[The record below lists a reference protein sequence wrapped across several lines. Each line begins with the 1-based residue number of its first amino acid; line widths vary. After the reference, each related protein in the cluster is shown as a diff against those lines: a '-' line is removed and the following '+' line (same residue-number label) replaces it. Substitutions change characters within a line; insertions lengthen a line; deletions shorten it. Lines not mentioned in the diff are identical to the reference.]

1 MSVRQAVAM
10 TSAASSP
17 SLRRAL
23 PPVYA
28 AAALRLIGPL
38 LLLPLM
44 ASRTGA
50 AEFGR
55 LGFILVWAALL
66 STLVEGGFLAA
77 ATRLAVVAD
86 DAGRAA
92 IARQV
97 FTARVVLSLP
107 VPLLAILAAA
117 WAGSP
122 QTRWADTLWIAALAV
137 AMGWPAAWYLQ
148 ASQQLAAWSRVEVA
162 LQATFIAAVWAVA
175 DSVGHYLAL
184 QLLLSGALAVLGWWW
199 LRRDLSRT
207 SGHAQALWARD
218 ELLPGLRLGWT
229 MLPVSLAGAAYSFAL
244 PAAASSRMSKADL
257 GTYYM
262 ADRIVRSLLA
272 GAEPVFA
279 LVYPRIVG
287 LFAGEGG
294 ERRALRYALRW
305 SVGGLVVGAALYVL
319 LLAAWPWAQT
329 WLARDGHGFAPGAV
343 QAVATVLG
351 LLLPLL
357 LGWKFIGYWMLGSGR
372 YDRAYRACVV
382 VGGIAGVAS
391 ALTVGG
397 QAGALGLAWT
407 ALAVELT
414 VIAVA
419 LAGVGLTARLRQ
431 RG

>member
-1 MSVRQAVAM
+1 M
-10 TSAASSP
+10 TSAASAP

-28 AAALRLIGPL
+28 AAALRLLGPL
-38 LLLPLM
+38 VLLPLV

-86 DAGRAA
+86 AAGRAA

-107 VPLLAILAAA
+107 VPVLAALA
-117 WAGSP
+117 AGWAGTAE
-122 QTRWADTLWIAALAV
+122 TRSADTLWIAALAV

-162 LQATFIAAVWAVA
+162 VQGLFIAAVWALGS
-175 DSVGHYLAL
+175 SVDRYLAL
-184 QLLLSGALAVLGWWW
+184 QLLLSVALAVLGWAW
-199 LRRDLSRT
+199 LRRDLSRSNGRT
-207 SGHAQALWARD
+207 EPLWAHKQ
-218 ELLPGLRLGWT
+218 LLPGLRLGWT

-244 PAAASSRMSKADL
+244 PAAASSQMSKPEL

-272 GAEPVFA
+272 GAEPVFT
-279 LVYPRIVG
+279 LVYPRMVG
-287 LFAGEGG
+287 LFASENGS
-294 ERRALRYALRW
+294 RRALRYALRW
-305 SVGGLVVGAALYVL
+305 AMGGLVTGAVIYAALV
-319 LLAAWPWAQT
+319 AAWPWAEA
-329 WLARDGHGFAPGAV
+329 WLGRDGRGFAPGAV
-343 QAVATVLG
+343 QAVVWVLG
-351 LLLPLL
+351 ALLPLL

-372 YDRAYRACVV
+372 YDVAYKACVV
-382 VGGIAGVAS
+382 VGGVLGLAS

-397 QAGALGLAWT
+397 RAGALGLAWT
-407 ALAVELT
+407 ALAVELA

-419 LAGVGLTARLRQ
+419 LAGMGLTAHLRR

>member
-1 MSVRQAVAM
+1 M
-10 TSAASSP
+10 TSAASAP
-17 SLRRAL
+17 SLRRSL

-28 AAALRLIGPL
+28 AAALRLLGPL
-38 LLLPLM
+38 VLLPLM

-50 AEFGR
+50 SEFGR

-86 DAGRAA
+86 SAGRAA
-92 IARQV
+92 LARQV

-107 VPLLAILAAA
+107 VPVLAA
-117 WAGSP
+117 WAAGWAGTAE
-122 QTRWADTLWIAALAV
+122 TRWGDTLWIAALAV

-162 LQATFIAAVWAVA
+162 VQALFISAVWALGS
-175 DSVGHYLAL
+175 SVDRYLAL
-184 QLLLSGALAVLGWWW
+184 QLLLSAALAVLGWGW
-199 LRRDLSRT
+199 LRRDLSRSNGRT
-207 SGHAQALWARD
+207 ERLWAR
-218 ELLPGLRLGWT
+218 EQLLPGLRLGWT

-244 PAAASSRMSKADL
+244 PAAASSQMGKPEL

-279 LVYPRIVG
+279 LVYPRIVALVGSENG
-287 LFAGEGG
+287 L
-294 ERRALRYALRW
+294 RRALRYALRW
-305 SVGGLVVGAALYVL
+305 ALGGLVAGAVLYGL
-319 LLAAWPWAQT
+319 LVAAWPWAEA
-329 WLARDGHGFAPGAV
+329 WLARDGRGFAPGAV
-343 QAVATVLG
+343 QAVVWVLG

-357 LGWKFIGYWMLGSGR
+357 LGWKFIGYWMLGSTR
-372 YDRAYRACVV
+372 YDVAYKLCVV
-382 VGGIAGVAS
+382 IGGVIGVAS
-391 ALTVGG
+391 ALTLGG
-397 QAGALGLAWT
+397 RAGAVGLAWT
-407 ALAVELT
+407 ALAVELA

-419 LAGVGLTARLRQ
+419 LAGMGLTAHLRR